1 MIKEKEY
8 LFLNAA
14 DNPSQNILKFV
25 PKVCTSRSSLENK
38 NAQRLPAFN
47 SSYPRQKQKML
58 LAIQNR
64 PEAEFTEFEPRLKF
78 KPRMKYGWFHLKSYS
93 MFQDFSRRSIETG
106 FWGIQDAAK
115 IHYIRTLQVS
125 LVLASL

>member
-47 SSYPRQKQKML
+47 SSYPKQKQKIL
-58 LAIQNR
+58 SAIQNR
-64 PEAEFTEFEPRLKF
+64 PETEFTEFEPRLKF
-78 KPRMKYGWFHLKSYS
+78 KPRLKYNWFHLKLYS
-93 MFQDFSRRSIETG
+93 IF
-106 FWGIQDAAK
+106 K
-115 IHYIRTLQVS
+115 I
-125 LVLASL
+125 